1 MKLNRLVIFL
11 IGFAAIVA
19 GYFAQRAY
27 VYHNS
32 EFTHG
37 MFVCDNDDDLRL
49 YEADLSLHYYVD
61 GKEFVVQSRDETKLA
76 YHEVKVRYPKGS
88 PEKGRYYTPGRF
100 WGLSAL
106 WLLIPTMLW
115 GALVFTLFNE
125 NSGIQLSINKNQPQ
139 KSSNNLLKT

>member
-37 MFVCDNDDDLRL
+37 MFVCDNPAELL
-49 YEADLSLHYYVD
+49 QYEADLSLHYYVD

-76 YHEVKVRYPKGS
+76 YREVQVRYPKGS
-88 PEKGRYYTPGRF
+88 PEKGRYFTSGRF

-115 GALVFTLFNE
+115 GAIVFTLFNE
-125 NSGIQLSINKNQPQ
+125 NSGIQLSINKNQPK

>member
-1 MKLNRLVIFL
+1 MKLNRLTIFL
-11 IGFAAIVA
+11 LGFALIVA
-19 GYFAQRAY
+19 VYFAQRAY

-37 MFVCDNDDDLRL
+37 MFVCDNPAELL
-49 YEADLSLHYYVD
+49 QYEADLSLHYYVD

-76 YHEVKVRYPKGS
+76 YREVQVRYPKGS
-88 PEKGRYYTPGRF
+88 PEKGRYFTSGRF

-125 NSGIQLSINKNQPQ
+125 NSGIQLSINKNQPK

>member
-1 MKLNRLVIFL
+1 MKLNRLIIFL
-11 IGFAAIVA
+11 LGFALIVA
-19 GYFAQRAY
+19 VYFAQRAY

-37 MFVCDNDDDLRL
+37 MFVCDNPAELL
-49 YEADLSLHYYVD
+49 QYEADMSLHYYVD

-76 YHEVKVRYPKGS
+76 YREVQVRYPKGS
-88 PEKGRYYTPGRF
+88 PEKGRYFTSGRF

-125 NSGIQLSINKNQPQ
+125 NSGIQLSINKNQSK

>member
-1 MKLNRLVIFL
+1 MKLNRLIIFL
-11 IGFAAIVA
+11 LGFAAIVA
-19 GYFAQRAY
+19 GYFAQRVY

-37 MFVCDNDDDLRL
+37 MFVCDNPAELL
-49 YEADLSLHYYVD
+49 QYEADMSLHYYVD

-76 YHEVKVRYPKGS
+76 YREVQVRYPKGS
-88 PEKGRYYTPGRF
+88 PEKGRYFTSGRF

-106 WLLIPTMLW
+106 RLLIPTMLW

-125 NSGIQLSINKNQPQ
+125 NSGIQLSINKNQPK

>member
-1 MKLNRLVIFL
+1 MKLNRLIIFL
-11 IGFAAIVA
+11 LGFALIVA
-19 GYFAQRAY
+19 VYFAQRAY

-32 EFTHG
+32 EFT
-37 MFVCDNDDDLRL
+37 L

-76 YHEVKVRYPKGS
+76 YREVQVRYPKGS
-88 PEKGRYYTPGRF
+88 PEKGRYFTSGRF

-125 NSGIQLSINKNQPQ
+125 NSGIQLSINKNQPK

>member
-1 MKLNRLVIFL
+1 MKLNRLIIFL
-11 IGFAAIVA
+11 LGFALIVA
-19 GYFAQRAY
+19 VYFAQRAY

-37 MFVCDNDDDLRL
+37 MFVCDNPAELL
-49 YEADLSLHYYVD
+49 QYEADMSLHYYVD

-76 YHEVKVRYPKGS
+76 YREVQVRYPKGS
-88 PEKGRYYTPGRF
+88 PEKGRYFTSGRF

-125 NSGIQLSINKNQPQ
+125 NSGIQLSINKNQPK

>member
-1 MKLNRLVIFL
+1 MKLNRLIIFL
-11 IGFAAIVA
+11 LGFALIVA
-19 GYFAQRAY
+19 VYFAQRAY
-27 VYHNS
+27 VYRHS

-37 MFVCDNDDDLRL
+37 MFVCDNPAELL
-49 YEADLSLHYYVD
+49 QYEADMSLHYYVD

-76 YHEVKVRYPKGS
+76 YREVQVRYPKGS
-88 PEKGRYYTPGRF
+88 PEKGRYFTSGRF

-125 NSGIQLSINKNQPQ
+125 NSGIQLSINKNQPK

>member
-1 MKLNRLVIFL
+1 MKLNRLTIFL
-11 IGFAAIVA
+11 LGFALIVA
-19 GYFAQRAY
+19 VYFAQRAY
-27 VYHNS
+27 VYRHS

-37 MFVCDNDDDLRL
+37 MFVCDNPAELLR
-49 YEADLSLHYYVD
+49 YEADMSLYYYVN
-61 GKEFVVQSRDETKLA
+61 GKEYVRETRDESKLA
-76 YHEVKVRYPKGS
+76 FKEVQVRYPKDS

-125 NSGIQLSINKNQPQ
+125 NSGIQLSINKNQPK

>member
-1 MKLNRLVIFL
+1 MKLNRLTIFL
-11 IGFAAIVA
+11 LGFALIVA
-19 GYFAQRAY
+19 VYFAQRAY

-37 MFVCDNDDDLRL
+37 MFVCDNPAELL
-49 YEADLSLHYYVD
+49 QYEADMSLHYYVD

-76 YHEVKVRYPKGS
+76 YREVQVRYPKGS
-88 PEKGRYYTPGRF
+88 PEKGRYFTSGRF

-125 NSGIQLSINKNQPQ
+125 NSGIQLSINKNQPK

>member
-1 MKLNRLVIFL
+1 MKLNRLTIFL
-11 IGFAAIVA
+11 LGFALIVA
-19 GYFAQRAY
+19 VYFAQRAY

-37 MFVCDNDDDLRL
+37 MFVCDNPAELL
-49 YEADLSLHYYVD
+49 QYEADLSLHYYVD

-76 YHEVKVRYPKGS
+76 YHEVQVRYPKGS
-88 PEKGRYYTPGRF
+88 PEKGRYFTSGRF

-125 NSGIQLSINKNQPQ
+125 NSGIQLSINKNQPK

>member
-1 MKLNRLVIFL
+1 MKLNRLIIFL
-11 IGFAAIVA
+11 LGFALIVA
-19 GYFAQRAY
+19 VYFAQRAY
-27 VYHNS
+27 VYRHS

-37 MFVCDNDDDLRL
+37 MFVCDNPAELL
-49 YEADLSLHYYVD
+49 QYEADMSLHYYVD

-76 YHEVKVRYPKGS
+76 YHEVQVRYPKGS
-88 PEKGRYYTPGRF
+88 PEKGRYFTSGRF

-125 NSGIQLSINKNQPQ
+125 NSGIQLSINKNQPK

>member
-1 MKLNRLVIFL
+1 MKLNRLAIFL

-19 GYFAQRAY
+19 GYFVQRAY
-27 VYHNS
+27 VYRNS

-37 MFVCDNDDDLRL
+37 MFVCDNPAELL
-49 YEADLSLHYYVD
+49 QYEADMSLYYYVD
-61 GKEFVVQSRDETKLA
+61 GKEYVTETRDESRLA
-76 YHEVKVRYPKGS
+76 FKEVQVRYPKDA
-88 PEKGRYYTPGRF
+88 PEKGRYFTPGRF

-125 NSGIQLSINKNQPQ
+125 NAGIQLSFSK
-139 KSSNNLLKT
+139 KSKEDHLMKS